1 MQQGSII
8 RSERKHG
15 HAVWQFR
22 WSETGPQDNVFT
34 ASEWSEQLKNM
45 PALKQFVTPSRA

>member
-1 MQQGSII
+1 MAPLSGSFGGLKLDL
-8 RSERKHG
+8 R
-15 HAVWQFR
+15 
-22 WSETGPQDNVFT
+22 DNVFT